1 MNNIRKGL
9 NLGVGRNLAF
19 LIAIAALV
27 SVFAFIASSP
37 AEVDSSNSTSGDAG
51 GGVTWKYDSAT
62 STLTFSKTGSGDGRI
77 MDRESSYPR
86 PPWSLAFEE
95 SNYIVIEQG
104 VTYLGMNAFAADLSP
119 GIKLLTV
126 PANLEYGDYSTSRL
140 GGVEAIKFTGNGP
153 MKNYDSRIW
162 ELPWHLSDKLKTVIF
177 DYGVTSIPDKTFA
190 DCKTLQQVDLPAT
203 LKKIGADAFS
213 GCRWLSKI
221 TLPAQL
227 ESIGDHAFFEC
238 ALRSI
243 AVPDSV
249 TYMGEG
255 VFMNNFK
262 LTYAKLSYSIDYV
275 PDDTFLYCYDLATV
289 SKPVVKTIGKNAF
302 SNCRALEKFDF
313 NEGLVSIGNSA
324 FSSTGLKS
332 LEFPSTLKV
341 IDSSAFGAIAALKSV
356 CIPSTVE
363 TVGPAAFG
371 MCAYLENI
379 EIGDG
384 VKLCDAAFAW
394 CVSIQY
400 LKIGQ
405 NVTVESQRTFDYC
418 KFYLDG
424 SELSFNQLAGHTF
437 EGKDLRL
444 VAVD

>member
-27 SVFAFIASSP
+27 SVFAFIAIAP
-37 AEVDSSNSTSGDAG
+37 TDVDSSYPDHGDAG
-51 GGVTWKYDSAT
+51 GGVTWKWDPET
-62 STLTFSKTGSGDGRI
+62 RTLTFSKTGSGDGRI
-77 MDRESSYPR
+77 DDQPDKYLPL
-86 PPWSLAFEE
+86 WGHAFEDA
-95 SNYIVIEQG
+95 SYVVVEQG
-104 VTYLGMNAFAADLSP
+104 VTYLGKRTFAANIDPS
-119 GIKLLTV
+119 IELLTV
-126 PANLEYGDYSTSRL
+126 PADLEYGTFSAFSMRGL
-140 GGVEAIKFTGNGP
+140 KAIKLTGNGP
-153 MKNYDSRIW
+153 MAAYDSGKW
-162 ELPWHLSDKLKTVIF
+162 ELPWYRSDKLETVII
-177 DYGVTSIPDKTFA
+177 DYGVTSISDKVFEKCRTI
-190 DCKTLQQVDLPAT
+190 QQVDLPAT

-341 IDSSAFGAIAALKSV
+341 IESSAFGAIAALKSV
-356 CIPSTVE
+356 YIPSTVE

-371 MCAYLENI
+371 MCAYLEKI

-437 EGKDLRL
+437 VGKDLRL